1 MIPLFDNINTIFK
14 TPSLTTEQLEHFR
27 AVLVNKF
34 VHINNNPLLNAE
46 TISSQL
52 VLNESLTRVIKN
64 SKQRYLCVDLHY
76 LFNEVPFFIQLY
88 VNFDENGDY
97 SSYIVLD
104 GEPTG
109 LGVNRLLHLL
119 PIHRGD
125 FSIQLDIDTNPIYP
139 AHDEENI
146 YTAQFS
152 NVFNFEEKKNIHSLT
167 INYEIHNKSIVK
179 KYFKYQKDYSYQ
191 YVRSCDFDIRHE
203 EYFIDFINLLFSGES
218 ELINSYINT
227 HFFRHYKK
235 DDRYIVLSLTTVLMN
250 QHNIHSIMDS
260 TVSLALKGAGDLFI
274 SMMDS
279 SLKNKLID
287 ELKLYD
293 MATY

>member
-1 MIPLFDNINTIFK
+1 MPLFENINTIFRN
-14 TPSLTTEQLEHFR
+14 PSLTTEQIEHFR
-27 AVLVNKF
+27 TLLVNKF
-34 VHINNNPLLNAE
+34 VAINNNPLFTAE

-52 VLNESLTRVIKN
+52 VLEASLTGVIKN
-64 SKQRYLCVDLHY
+64 RNQRYMSVDLHY
-76 LFNEVPFFIQLY
+76 LFNEVPFFFQLY
-88 VNFDENGDY
+88 VNFDESGDF
-97 SSYIVLD
+97 SNYIVLD
-104 GEPTG
+104 GVPTG
-109 LGVNRLLHLL
+109 LSVNRLLHLL

-125 FSIQLDIDTNPIYP
+125 FSIQLDINTDPIYSK
-139 AHDEENI
+139 HDEENI

-152 NVFNFEEKKNIHSLT
+152 NVFNFEEKKNIHNLT
-167 INYEIHNKSIVK
+167 INYEIHNKFIVR
-179 KYFKYQKDYSYQ
+179 KYFKYQKGHSFEH
-191 YVRSCDFDIRHE
+191 VRDCDFNINHE

-235 DDRYIVLSLTTVLMN
+235 DDRYIILSLTTVLMN
-250 QHNIHSIMDS
+250 QHDNHYIMDS
-260 TVSLALKGAGDLFI
+260 TVPLALKGAGDLFI

-293 MATY
+293 MANY